1 MKRFA
6 ALLLAAL
13 LCAAALTGCK
23 IEFPDD
29 LAVIPPLSSSASS
42 DVSAPSAPTEA
53 APEKTDPVVTTAAAN
68 EARGTTTASRPL
80 VTAASTTATTAA
92 VKPTAA
98 KDKYQTDPIPAG
110 KPQPVEPENTAINR
124 KKTGTC
130 TLSVDCLTILDNKDK
145 LKKEKLSVLPADGI
159 VYKERTVLFYEG
171 ESVYDVLN
179 REMKKYRIH
188 MASRSTPIYNSRYIE
203 AIQNLY
209 EFDCGDLSGWTYQVN
224 GWHPNYGCSRYMVR
238 QGDAIKWRYT
248 CDLGRD
254 VGCDFLE
261 QND

>member
-29 LAVIPPLSSSASS
+29 VAVIPPLS
-42 DVSAPSAPTEA
+42 VH
-53 APEKTDPVVTTAAAN
+53 
-68 EARGTTTASRPL
+68 RIGRRQRPL
-80 VTAASTTATTAA
+80 RLLRHPGGNDGRDDGGDRNDDGFPRRPGSTAASTA
-92 VKPTAA
+92 KPTAA
-98 KDKYQTDPIPAG
+98 TTKDKYQTDPVPEG
-110 KPQPVEPENTAINR
+110 KPQPVNPEDTEVNR

-188 MASRSTPIYNSRYIE
+188 MASRNTPVYNSRYIE

-224 GWHPNYGCSRYMVR
+224 GWYPNYGCSRYTVK

>member
-29 LAVIPPLSSSASS
+29 VAVIPPLSSTGSA
-42 DVSAPSAPTEA
+42 DVSAPSASSAIPAE
-53 APEKTDPVVTTAAAN
+53 TTA
-68 EARGTTTASRPL
+68 
-80 VTAASTTATTAA
+80 ATTAA
-92 VKPTAA
+92 TGTTTVSPPAGSTAPSTAKPTAA
-98 KDKYQTDPIPAG
+98 TTKDKYQTDPVPEG
-110 KPQPVEPENTAINR
+110 KPQPVNPEDTEVNR

-188 MASRSTPIYNSRYIE
+188 MASRNTPVYNSRYIE

-224 GWHPNYGCSRYMVR
+224 GWYPNYGCGQYAVKN
-238 QGDAIKWRYT
+238 GDVIEWNYT
-248 CDLGRD
+248 CNLGRD
-254 VGCDFLE
+254 LGQDWMASDE
-261 QND
+261 WMKENE

>member
-29 LAVIPPLSSSASS
+29 VAVIPPLSSTGSA
-42 DVSAPSAPTEA
+42 DVSAPSASSAIPAE
-53 APEKTDPVVTTAAAN
+53 TTA
-68 EARGTTTASRPL
+68 
-80 VTAASTTATTAA
+80 ATTAA
-92 VKPTAA
+92 TGTTTVSP
-98 KDKYQTDPIPAG
+98 PAG
-110 KPQPVEPENTAINR
+110 LHRRFDRQAHRRDHQGQVPDRPRPRRQAPAGQPEDTEVNR

-188 MASRSTPIYNSRYIE
+188 MASRNTPVYNSRYIE

-224 GWHPNYGCSRYMVR
+224 GWYPNYGCSRYTVK

>member
-29 LAVIPPLSSSASS
+29 VAVIPPLSSTGSA
-42 DVSAPSAPTEA
+42 DVSAPSASSAIPAE
-53 APEKTDPVVTTAAAN
+53 TTAATTA
-68 EARGTTTASRPL
+68 ATGTTTVSPPAGS
-80 VTAASTTATTAA
+80 TAASTA
-92 VKPTAA
+92 KPTAA
-98 KDKYQTDPIPAG
+98 TTKDKYQTDPVPEG
-110 KPQPVEPENTAINR
+110 KPQPVNPEDTEVNR

-188 MASRSTPIYNSRYIE
+188 MASRNTPCLQQPVHRGHPEPVRIR
-203 AIQNLY
+203 LRRPVRL
-209 EFDCGDLSGWTYQVN
+209 DVSGQRVVPQLRLQPVH
-224 GWHPNYGCSRYMVR
+224 GQAG
-238 QGDAIKWRYT
+238 
-248 CDLGRD
+248 GRH
-254 VGCDFLE
+254 
-261 QND
+261 

>member
-29 LAVIPPLSSSASS
+29 VAVIPPLSSTGSA
-42 DVSAPSAPTEA
+42 DVSAPSASSAIPAE
-53 APEKTDPVVTTAAAN
+53 TTA
-68 EARGTTTASRPL
+68 
-80 VTAASTTATTAA
+80 ATTAA
-92 VKPTAA
+92 TGTTTVSPPAGSTAV
-98 KDKYQTDPIPAG
+98 PEG
-110 KPQPVEPENTAINR
+110 KPQPVNPEDTEVNR

-188 MASRSTPIYNSRYIE
+188 MASRNTPVYNSRYIE

-224 GWHPNYGCSRYMVR
+224 GWYPNYGCSRYTVK